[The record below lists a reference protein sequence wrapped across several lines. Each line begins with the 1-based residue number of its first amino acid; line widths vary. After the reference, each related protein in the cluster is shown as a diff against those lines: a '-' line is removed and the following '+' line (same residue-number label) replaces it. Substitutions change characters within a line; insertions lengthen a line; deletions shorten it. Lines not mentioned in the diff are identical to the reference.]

1 MSAAQREAIAQ
12 EQLGQ
17 VLARRAAAAQAAAEE
32 AAAAAE
38 QHNIHRAVMQQVR
51 GWLSRAAPN
60 SSTSG
65 PLQGRGQLQSAWMH
79 VAFNFGVGDNM
90 CWQTM
95 YRTAGSYSERFNA
108 DVTSGSSI
116 AHTC

>member
-1 MSAAQREAIAQ
+1 VRKDHWKGMSAAQREVIAQ

-51 GWLSRAAPN
+51 GWLSRVPHPVALN

-65 PLQGRGQLQSAWMH
+65 PLQGRGLRWMWHPMVMLVTKYVGRQRTQLQ
-79 VAFNFGVGDNM
+79 
-90 CWQTM
+90 
-95 YRTAGSYSERFNA
+95 
-108 DVTSGSSI
+108 
-116 AHTC
+116 